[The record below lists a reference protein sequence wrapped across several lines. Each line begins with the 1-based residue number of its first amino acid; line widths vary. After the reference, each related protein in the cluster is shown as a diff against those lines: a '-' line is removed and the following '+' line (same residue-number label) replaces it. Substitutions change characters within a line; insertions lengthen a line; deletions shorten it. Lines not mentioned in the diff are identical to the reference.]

1 MNLTELKA
9 LAQDL
14 RNERTEALRKADN
27 AQACLNE
34 IQRKMAIMKLEAQ
47 MDTPMAEMMG
57 GWAPTTNKT
66 IKKTMIIINLKR
78 SMWECYTDTPDS
90 VIETING
97 YFGYVI
103 ANNKNAKDAQQ
114 EIYKLMC
121 MYSEWGFADSEP
133 LQNATDTI
141 NNVYNTQ
148 LTRWDSQLS

>member
-1 MNLTELKA
+1 MTLTELKA
-9 LAQDL
+9 LAQDV
-14 RNERTEALRKADN
+14 RNERTQFQRKADQ

-47 MDTPMAEMMG
+47 MDTPMADMMG

-78 SMWECYTDTPDS
+78 SMWECYIDTPDS

-97 YFGYVI
+97 YFSYVI

>member
-47 MDTPMAEMMG
+47 MDTPMADMMG
-57 GWAPTTNKT
+57 GWAPTANKT